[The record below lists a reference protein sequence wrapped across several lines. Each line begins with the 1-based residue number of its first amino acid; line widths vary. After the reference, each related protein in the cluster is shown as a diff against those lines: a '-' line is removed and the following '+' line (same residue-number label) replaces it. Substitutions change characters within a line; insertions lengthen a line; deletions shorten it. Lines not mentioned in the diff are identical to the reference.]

1 MAALTGPGVDPMV
14 CPMPTAATLIAHL
27 QLEPHP
33 EGGWYRQ
40 TWAAPAPAGSRPA
53 ATLIHFLLE
62 QGQRSHW
69 HAVDADEIWL
79 WHAGDPVE
87 LGLAPGDAGPVRRIA
102 LGPDVLG
109 GQAVQAVVPTG
120 QWQAATPL
128 PGPHGYALVSCVVAP
143 GFDFAGFRLA
153 APGWE
158 PGA

>member
-1 MAALTGPGVDPMV
+1 MA
-14 CPMPTAATLIAHL
+14 TASDLIQHL

-40 TWAAPAPAGSRPA
+40 TWRAEAADGARPA

-62 QGQRSHW
+62 PGQRSHW
-69 HAVDADEIWL
+69 HTVDADEIWL
-79 WHAGDPVE
+79 WHSGDPVA
-87 LGLAPGDAGPVRRIA
+87 LSLAPDDAGPVSVIE
-102 LGPDVLG
+102 LGADVLG
-109 GQAVQAVVPTG
+109 GQSAQAVVPVG
-120 QWQAATPL
+120 QWQAAAPL

-153 APGWE
+153 PSGWE